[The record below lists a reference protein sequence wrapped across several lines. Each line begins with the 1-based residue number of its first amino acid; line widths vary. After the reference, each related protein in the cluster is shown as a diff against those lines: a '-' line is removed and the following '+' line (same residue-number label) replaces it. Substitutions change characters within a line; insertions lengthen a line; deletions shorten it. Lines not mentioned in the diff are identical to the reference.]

1 MAKEKDIKAKKKTT
15 KVKDIPFEE
24 DFATR
29 KLEIISPDEVDK
41 KEKKEVKKEVVKE
54 VKKETPKVKKE
65 KKSGFLG
72 TIVIFLLLV
81 AITAGIIY
89 WYKEVYLKDTG
100 VVNEVVNKKLGY
112 SFVTYKSDKQ
122 LNLLNDT
129 YLIEYE
135 DDTLYRVLDKN
146 GKLLFDDEIVFN
158 NIYMDLNDNL
168 YVITDEGTELGN
180 LLSLY
185 TLENEKFV
193 LVKDYSELGY
203 DFRIITYETNGKTY
217 LYGISKVAHRAQ
229 DTENLS
235 SLLLI
240 GTEEEIKLDKGIY
253 FGNVN
258 IDTFTTLSERYLPVN
273 NQDKVG
279 LYDLQEKK
287 LIINYNYDKLEL
299 VDEKDDVLVVKKNG
313 KEALINLK
321 LKKLID
327 YKYEYI
333 YYNEGYVIVGKDNK
347 LGILNS
353 EYKSIVDL
361 LIPCDYG
368 MFNIVIDSYKIG
380 DNIVLTIT
388 DINGI
393 EAYNTYIVNV
403 NDKTIT
409 NVKEEFINEDEF
421 SYTVSTDNKI
431 YTIYDKELVRVG
443 TIDLNN
449 YDFDNQVIIK
459 KIGTNYVLS
468 DGIYFNEELEQVET
482 IKEYTMKKD
491 TYGLKV
497 SSENVVSVLI
507 EDKVIGTYDYVYPNE
522 MYNEMEDGTF
532 YYISDDSYI
541 TIKKVNE

>member
-1 MAKEKDIKAKKKTT
+1 MAKEKDIKPKKKVT

-29 KLEIISPDEVDK
+29 KLEIISPDEIDK

-65 KKSGFLG
+65 KKSGVLG

-81 AITAGIIY
+81 AITAGVIY

-122 LNLLNDT
+122 LTLLNDT
-129 YLIEYE
+129 YLLEYE

-203 DFRIITYETNGKTY
+203 DFRIVTYDIDNKSY

-229 DTENLS
+229 DTENIN
-235 SLLLI
+235 SLVLI
-240 GTEEEIKLDKGIY
+240 GTDEEIKLDKGIY

-258 IDTFTTLSERYLPVN
+258 IDTFTTRSLRYLPVN

-287 LIINYNYDKLEL
+287 LIVNYNYDKVEL
-299 VDEKDDVLVVKKNG
+299 VDEKEDILVVKKNG

-333 YYNEGYVIVGKDNK
+333 NYNDGYVIVGKDNK

-353 EYKSIVDL
+353 EYKSVIDL

-368 MFNIVIDSYKIG
+368 MFNIVIDSYKLG

-388 DINGI
+388 DINGS
-393 EAYNTYIVNV
+393 ETYNTYIINM

-409 NVKEEFINEDEF
+409 NIKEEFINENEF
-421 SYTVSTDNKI
+421 SYTVSIDNKI
-431 YTIYDKELVRVG
+431 YTIYDKDLVRLG
-443 TIDLNN
+443 TIDLND

-468 DGIYFNEELEQVET
+468 DGIYFNEELEQIDD

-491 TYGLKV
+491 NYGLKIN
-497 SSENVVSVLI
+497 SENVVSVLI

-532 YYISDDSYI
+532 YYISDDSYV
-541 TIKKVNE
+541 TIKKVN